1 MRNRGGRWPILP
13 LLALFSTFAAP
24 LAIVR
29 AAETTA
35 PRPVDAPTGK
45 GASPENGS
53 ATVPAA
59 GALAPREAASTG
71 TETAPT
77 APNPETTGDTGQP
90 AGTPSGSAEVTPPR
104 MVPSLSH
111 DLQFGIAVL
120 GGDGYRIIFPY
131 TSQPTDCGDANNMGA
146 RVCTN
151 RAPSFIDL
159 QPSFGISQSWDFLV
173 DLRLSIEKDFNTRRQ
188 VFIMPGFRYWLDT
201 QSHLKFFTTIQ
212 IAYDASKQNT
222 TAQSSTDFGIRN
234 SNGLM
239 VEIMRNFGV
248 YAQFGET
255 MGFVRWLSFS
265 VDAGLGVQ
273 ARVP

>member
-1 MRNRGGRWPILP
+1 M
-13 LLALFSTFAAP
+13 
-24 LAIVR
+24 AIAR
-29 AAETTA
+29 AAESTAPPPADTATGQGATPEKGSTGSPTTA
-35 PRPVDAPTGK
+35 GPTAK
-45 GASPENGS
+45 PTSPAESG
-53 ATVPAA
+53 TPEA
-59 GALAPREAASTG
+59 GAETDKAPG
-71 TETAPT
+71 
-77 APNPETTGDTGQP
+77 
-90 AGTPSGSAEVTPPR
+90 AGSGSADVTPPR
-104 MVPSLSH
+104 LVPSLSH

-131 TSQPTDCGDANNMGA
+131 SSQPTDCGDANNMGA

-151 RAPSFIDL
+151 RSPAFIDL

-173 DLRLSIEKDFNTRRQ
+173 DLRLGIEKDFNTRRQ

-212 IAYDASKQNT
+212 LAYDASKQNT
-222 TAQSSTDFGIRN
+222 TARSSTDFGVRN

-239 VEIMRNFGV
+239 VEIMRNFGI

-273 ARVP
+273 ARIP